1 MHTFS
6 LRERDNITG
15 LDSTTKLVIT
25 NVSSHQTAVLSFSHE
40 ELSDLSAAID
50 TYLADDC

>member
-6 LRERDNITG
+6 LRENSERNN
-15 LDSTTKLVIT
+15 TTELVIT
-25 NVSSHQTAVLSFSHE
+25 NVSSHQTAVLNFDRE

>member
-6 LRERDNITG
+6 LRERDNITE
-15 LDSTTKLVIT
+15 LDST

-40 ELSDLSAAID
+40 ELSDLSAAIN